1 MNICC
6 CLLLISQKRKRFNCK
21 QLNARLQIPRGGF
34 RKHLQGII
42 VSEVTAGMH
51 PKHGEAC
58 RRFNWPH
65 STLPPFELAAYTSNF
80 LFPLLTKPL
89 IHPETGG
96 QVSAKAEKKMGDSS
110 QEHLC
115 KTAKVSVYKE
125 LQYALGF
132 PKIIRRALL
141 WHLLLLS
148 ICLKNVK
155 SRVSSLSSNLAGVF
169 KKKGI

>member
-58 RRFNWPH
+58 R
-65 STLPPFELAAYTSNF
+65 STALNFAAVWACSIHFKF